1 MPTPALEVL
10 TAAPVP
16 FDPDGTLRMDVF
28 TAMLTRVSRH
38 TQGAFVN
45 GTTAEFPALD
55 DAERADLLEAAVAV
69 LGHDNVVAH
78 VGAPSLRQVLRHA
91 DAAVALGIHRI
102 ASLTPYYLPCDFAR
116 THHFFEAIASRFAGV
131 DVFVY
136 LFPERSGLE
145 VSPEELAR
153 LTSID
158 GIAGA
163 KLSGRPN
170 DQFARYAQL
179 AAPGS
184 RIYSGDD
191 GSYPTVA
198 NAGGSGVV
206 SGVSAAFPELFGEL
220 TKALTAAPPDAAAV
234 HAAQAHVTAAV
245 AAAGSNI
252 TRLKYALSRRYD
264 EMWAARMPLPTLEDA
279 SKEDIDALI
288 ASVPA
293 S

>member
-1 MPTPALEVL
+1 MPARALEVL

-16 FDPDGTLRMDVF
+16 FDTDGTLRMDVF

-55 DAERADLLEAAVAV
+55 DGERADLLEAAVAV
-69 LGHDNVVAH
+69 VGADNVVAH

-91 DAAVALGIHRI
+91 DAAAALGVRRM
-102 ASLTPYYLPCDFAR
+102 ASLTPYYLPCDFAQ
-116 THHFFEAIASRFAGV
+116 THQFFEAIAGRFPGI
-131 DVFVY
+131 DLFVY
-136 LFPERSGLE
+136 LFPERSGID
-145 VSPEELAR
+145 VSPEELGQ

-163 KLSGRPN
+163 KLSGRPS
-170 DQFARYAQL
+170 DQFARYVRL

-220 TKALTAAPPDAAAV
+220 TKALTAATRDAAAV
-234 HAAQAHVTAAV
+234 EAVQARVTAVV
-245 AAAGSNI
+245 AAAGPNI
-252 TRLKYALSRRYD
+252 TLLKYALSRRYD
-264 EMWAARMPLPTLEDA
+264 EVWAARMPLPTLEDA
-279 SKEDIDALI
+279 SKKVIDALVS
-288 ASVPA
+288 SVPA